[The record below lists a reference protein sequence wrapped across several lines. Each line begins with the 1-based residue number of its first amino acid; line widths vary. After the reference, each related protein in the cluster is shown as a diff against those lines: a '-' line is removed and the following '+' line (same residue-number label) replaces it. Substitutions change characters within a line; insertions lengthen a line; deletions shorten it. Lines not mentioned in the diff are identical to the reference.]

1 MQDVFL
7 GRLYMCRFFLL
18 KEGYEMT
25 IHKVIN
31 NNIVVIL
38 DASGKELILMGR
50 GIGFKKHPGDV
61 FDERMIEKKF
71 TMAPGE
77 QSGRLSDLLNEIP
90 IQEIDAAVTIME
102 TALQTL
108 DKKLNE
114 GTIISLSDHIHT
126 SIERSRDNIFVK
138 NVLLWEIKKFYPE
151 EYKIGRTALD
161 IIQEKT
167 GILLPEDEAGF
178 IALHIVNAQMEDSV
192 GDMYGLTKV
201 MQEIINI
208 IKYTCR
214 VSFDEESVYYYRF
227 ITHLKF
233 FAQRLLTHTTCHED
247 GNDKLLEVVREQYH
261 ESYQCVRKI
270 TEFIVRNYDYC
281 LSGEEQLYLTIH
293 IERIVKKSK

>member
-1 MQDVFL
+1 M
-7 GRLYMCRFFLL
+7 
-18 KEGYEMT
+18 K

-31 NNIVVIL
+31 NNIVVVL
-38 DASGKELILMGR
+38 DASEKELILMGR
-50 GIGFKKHPGDV
+50 GIGFKKHPGDQ
-61 FDERMIEKKF
+61 FDECMIEKKF
-71 TMAPGE
+71 TMASKE
-77 QSGRLSDLLNEIP
+77 QSGHLSDLLNEIP

-102 TALQTL
+102 TALQKL
-108 DKKLNE
+108 NKKLNE

-126 SIERSRDNIFVK
+126 SIERSKDNIFVK

-151 EYKIGRTALD
+151 EYQIGKTALD

-201 MQEIINI
+201 MQEIIHI

-233 FAQRLLTHTTCHED
+233 FAQRLLTHTTCNEE
-247 GNDKLLEVVREQYH
+247 GNDKLLEVVREQYQ

-270 TEFIVRNYDYC
+270 TDFIVRNYDYC

>member
-1 MQDVFL
+1 
-7 GRLYMCRFFLL
+7 MCRFFLL
-18 KEGYEMT
+18 KEGRNMK

-38 DASGKELILMGR
+38 DEFDKELILMGR
-50 GIGFKKHPGDV
+50 GIGFRKHPGDE
-61 FDERMIEKKF
+61 FDECMIEKKF
-71 TMAPGE
+71 TLSASE
-77 QSGRLSDLLNEIP
+77 KIDHLSDLFNEIP
-90 IQEIDAAVTIME
+90 IQEIDAAVTIMD
-102 TALQTL
+102 TALKKL
-108 DKKLNE
+108 NKKLNE
-114 GTIISLSDHIHT
+114 GTIVSLSDHIHT
-126 SIERSRDNIFVK
+126 SIERSKDNIFVK

-151 EYKIGRTALD
+151 EYQIGNTALD
-161 IIQEKT
+161 IIEEKT
-167 GILLPEDEAGF
+167 GTRLPEDEAGF
-178 IALHIVNAQMEDSV
+178 IALHIVNAQMEESV

-214 VSFDEESVYYYRF
+214 VSFDEDSIYYYRF

-233 FAQRLLTHTTCHED
+233 FAQRLLTHTTCNDE
-247 GNDKLLEVVREQYH
+247 GNDKLLEVVKEQYS

-270 TEFIVRNYDYC
+270 TEFIVHNYDYC

>member
-1 MQDVFL
+1 M
-7 GRLYMCRFFLL
+7 
-18 KEGYEMT
+18 K

-31 NNIVVIL
+31 NNIVIVL
-38 DASGKELILMGR
+38 DAAEKELILMGR
-50 GIGFKKHPGDV
+50 GIGFKKHPGDQ

-71 TMAPGE
+71 TMASKE
-77 QSGRLSDLLNEIP
+77 QSGHLSDLLNEIP
-90 IQEIDAAVTIME
+90 LQEMDAAVTIME
-102 TALQTL
+102 TALQKL
-108 DKKLNE
+108 NKKLNE

-126 SIERSRDNIFVK
+126 SIERSKDNIFVK

-151 EYKIGRTALD
+151 EYQIGKTALH

-201 MQEIINI
+201 MQEIIHI

-233 FAQRLLTHTTCHED
+233 FAQRLLTHTTCHEE
-247 GNDKLLEVVREQYH
+247 GNDKLLEVVREQYQ

-270 TEFIVRNYDYC
+270 TDFIVRNYDYC

-293 IERIVKKSK
+293 IERIVKKAK